1 MTGHTPGPW
10 ESHHQKMDSIDH
22 EWSLQTTDHAFLLFN
37 FSPTLS
43 PGECKANARLIA
55 AAPDML
61 AALKTAFLLPR
72 PWTVG
77 ARLITEEKWNAAVDA
92 VTSAIAKAEGHP
104 SR

>member
-1 MTGHTPGPW
+1 MSEHTPGPW

-22 EWSLQTTDHAFLLFN
+22 EWSLQTVDHAFLLFN

-43 PGECKANARLIA
+43 PDECKANARLIA

-72 PWTVG
+72 RMDCGRQIDNRGEVE
-77 ARLITEEKWNAAVDA
+77 RR
-92 VTSAIAKAEGHP
+92 S
-104 SR
+104 